1 MYKLTP
7 IKPYDDDKLV
17 FDKMTNQYRLTVEF
31 CKAEFEDSF
40 QDDETLKKRIRKNS
54 RVIYTFIKSRVN
66 QRNLNVVFNILHRT
80 EEGRNFIFELLSTQM
95 ESDVDSGYNDLTNN
109 PAVNLANGNILPREE
124 LLRNMVSVATEQLF
138 DTSASYFGFNLGYQA
153 QFPGYI
159 WLMARNL

>member
-31 CKAEFEDSF
+31 CNAEFEDSF

-54 RVIYTFIKSRVN
+54 RVVYKFIKTRVN
-66 QRNLNVVFNILHRT
+66 QRNLNVVFHILHRT
-80 EEGRNFIFELLSTQM
+80 EEGRKFIFDLLSTQM
-95 ESDVDSGYNDLTNN
+95 ESDVDSGYNDLTDN
-109 PAVNLANGNILPREE
+109 PAVNLAKSDILPREE
-124 LLRNMVSVATEQLF
+124 LLRNMVSVATEVVF
-138 DTSASYFGFNLGYQA
+138 DTSASYFGINLGYQA

-159 WLMARNL
+159 MLMARNL